1 MSNKRKNIMRY
12 TFTAI
17 LFLSMLFS
25 QSLSIDECVRIALE
39 NKGSI
44 KSAEQNT
51 RIAKLNRTSAAGML
65 LPTVRA
71 SSSFSE
77 TTYGNNSLTNENYA
91 TGLSLNQNLF
101 NFGNNVR
108 NVRNSDNSYD
118 IAKQSERQSVSNV
131 ISNVYVYYYQY
142 LKNNELFIIAEKNL
156 ELSSKQ
162 LDLVQRRYNLGS
174 VSKTDYLKASVQYG
188 TARSTLLSRKLNRE
202 NSIEQLKN
210 SMGIIEKD
218 IPLKLKEKVNI
229 ELIIPTFDTAYSIM
243 VQNSPDLKILDA
255 QIKANQ
261 LNVRSSIGSSLPSV
275 NLSVGM
281 NASSPEE
288 MTSEFFEDNYIKS
301 ANLTISIPIFS
312 GLKNRNSVQIS
323 KIRLGQSKTT
333 YNTSRINA
341 KVELSSLIK
350 TLNNYEE
357 IIPIYEEV
365 LISAE
370 EDLRLAQNKYELGSA
385 TILELLDA
393 QLAVLQASSTLVT
406 TKYDAAI
413 QLANLDKLLGTL
425 DKKYQ

>member
-162 LDLVQRRYNLGS
+162 LDLVQSRYNLGS

-341 KVELSSLIK
+341 KVELSSLIN

-370 EDLRLAQNKYELGSA
+370 EDLRLAQNNYELGSA
-385 TILELLDA
+385 TILEFLDA

>member
-39 NKGSI
+39 NKASI

-341 KVELSSLIK
+341 KVELSSLIN

>member
-12 TFTAI
+12 TLTAI

-39 NKGSI
+39 NKSSV
-44 KSAEQNT
+44 KSAVQNT
-51 RIAKLNRTSAAGML
+51 RIAKLNRTSSAAML
-65 LPTVRA
+65 LPTLRA

-91 TGLSLNQNLF
+91 TGISLNQNIF
-101 NFGNNVR
+101 SFGNNVR
-108 NVRNSDNSYD
+108 NVRSSDNNYD
-118 IAKQSERQSVSNV
+118 IVQLNERQSRASV
-131 ISNVYVYYYQY
+131 ISNVHTYYYQY

-162 LDLVQRRYNLGS
+162 LDLVERRYNLGS

-188 TARSTLLSRKLNRE
+188 TAKSTLLSRKLNRDNTLE
-202 NSIEQLKN
+202 ELKN
-210 SMGIIEKD
+210 SMGILEKNT
-218 IPLKLKEKVNI
+218 PLKLQEKVNI
-229 ELIIPTFDTAYSIM
+229 ELIIPTFDEAYNIM
-243 VQNSPDLKILDA
+243 IQNSPELKILDA
-255 QIKANQ
+255 QIKASQ
-261 LNVRSSIGSSLPSV
+261 LNVRSAVGSSLPSI
-275 NLSVGM
+275 NLSIGM

-288 MTSEFFEDNYIKS
+288 MTSEFFDDNYIKS
-301 ANLTISIPIFS
+301 ANLTVSIPIFS
-312 GLKNRNSVQIS
+312 GLKNKNNIQIS
-323 KIRLGQSKTT
+323 KIRLGQSKMI
-333 YNTSRINA
+333 YDSSRKNT
-341 KVELSSLIK
+341 KVALSSLIN
-350 TLNNYEE
+350 TLDNYEE

>member
-1 MSNKRKNIMRY
+1 MKY
-12 TFTAI
+12 TITLT
-17 LFLSMLFS
+17 LFFSMLFA

-44 KSAEQNT
+44 QTAKQST

-91 TGLSLNQNLF
+91 TGISLNQNIF
-101 NFGNNVR
+101 SFGNNVR
-108 NVRNSDNSYD
+108 NVRSSDNNYD
-118 IAKQSERQSVSNV
+118 IAKQSERQSIANV
-131 ISNVYVYYYQY
+131 ISNVYTYYYQY

-162 LDLVQRRYNLGS
+162 LDLVERRYNLGS

-188 TARSTLLSRKLNRE
+188 TAKSTLLSRKLNRD
-202 NSIEQLKN
+202 NSMEQLRN
-210 SMGIIEKD
+210 SMGIATKN
-218 IPLKLKEKVNI
+218 IPLKVKEKVNI
-229 ELIIPTFDTAYSIM
+229 ELIIPTFDEAYGIM
-243 VQNSPDLKILDA
+243 TENSPELKILDA
-255 QIKANQ
+255 QIKASR
-261 LNVRSSIGSSLPSV
+261 LNVRSSIGSTLPSV

-288 MTSEFFEDNYIKS
+288 MTSQFFEDNYIKS
-301 ANLTISIPIFS
+301 ANLTVSIPIFS
-312 GLKNRNSVQIS
+312 GLKNSNNVQIS
-323 KIRLGQSKTT
+323 KIRLRQSETT
-333 YNTSRINA
+333 YNSSRIDS
-341 KVELSSLIK
+341 KVALLSLIN

-370 EDLRLAQNKYELGSA
+370 EDLKLAQNKYELGSA

-425 DKKYQ
+425 DKKYR

>member
-1 MSNKRKNIMRY
+1 MRY
-12 TFTAI
+12 IFTAT
-17 LFLSMLFS
+17 LFFSMLFS

-44 KSAEQNT
+44 KRAKQDT
-51 RIAKLNRTSAAGML
+51 RIAKLNRTSAAGTL
-65 LPTVRA
+65 LPTLRA

-91 TGLSLNQNLF
+91 TGISLNQNIF
-101 NFGNNVR
+101 SFGNNVR
-108 NVRNSDNSYD
+108 NVRYSDNSYD
-118 IAKQSERQSVSNV
+118 IAKQSERQSISNV
-131 ISNVYVYYYQY
+131 ISKVYTYYYQY

-162 LDLVQRRYNLGS
+162 LDLVERRYNLGS

-188 TARSTLLSRKLNRE
+188 TAKSTLLSRKLNRDNTLE
-202 NSIEQLKN
+202 ELKN
-210 SMGIIEKD
+210 SMGILEKN
-218 IPLKLKEKVNI
+218 IPLKLKEKINI
-229 ELIIPTFDTAYSIM
+229 ELIIPTFDEAYSIM
-243 VQNSPDLKILDA
+243 IENSPELKILDA
-255 QIKANQ
+255 QITANK
-261 LNVRSSIGSSLPSV
+261 LNVRSSIGSTLPSV

-281 NASSPEE
+281 NASSPDE
-288 MTSEFFEDNYIKS
+288 MTSEYFEDNYIKS

-312 GLKNRNSVQIS
+312 GLKNKNNVQIS
-323 KIRLGQSKTT
+323 KIRLRQSNMI
-333 YNTSRINA
+333 YGSSRKDA
-341 KVELSSLIK
+341 KVALSSLIN

-357 IIPIYEEV
+357 VIPIYKEV

-425 DKKYQ
+425 DKKYR

>member
-39 NKGSI
+39 NKASI

-229 ELIIPTFDTAYSIM
+229 ELIIPTFDEAYSIM

-312 GLKNRNSVQIS
+312 GLKNRNNVQIS

-341 KVELSSLIK
+341 KVELSSLIN

>member
-341 KVELSSLIK
+341 KVELSSLIN

-393 QLAVLQASSTLVT
+393 QLTVLQASSTLVT

>member
-1 MSNKRKNIMRY
+1 MKYI
-12 TFTAI
+12 FTAA
-17 LFLSMLFS
+17 LCFSMLFS
-25 QSLSIDECVRIALE
+25 QNLSIDECVRIALE
-39 NKGSI
+39 NKSSV
-44 KSAEQNT
+44 KRAVQNT
-51 RIAKLNRTSAAGML
+51 RIAKLNRTSSAGML
-65 LPTVRA
+65 LPTLRA

-77 TTYGNNSLTNENYA
+77 TTYGNNSLTNEMYG
-91 TGLSLNQNLF
+91 TGISLNQNIF
-101 NFGNNVR
+101 SFGNNVR
-108 NVRNSDNSYD
+108 NLRSSDNSYD
-118 IAKQSERQSVSNV
+118 IVQLNERQSRANV
-131 ISNVYVYYYQY
+131 ISNVYTYYYQY

-162 LDLVQRRYNLGS
+162 LELVERRYNLGS

-188 TARSTLLSRKLNRE
+188 TAKSTLLSRKLNRDNTLE
-202 NSIEQLKN
+202 ELKN
-210 SMGIIEKD
+210 SMGILEKNT
-218 IPLKLKEKVNI
+218 PLKLQEKVNI
-229 ELIIPTFDTAYSIM
+229 ELIIPKFDEAYNIM
-243 VQNSPDLKILDA
+243 IQNSPELKILDA
-255 QIKANQ
+255 EIKASQ
-261 LNVRSSIGSSLPSV
+261 LNVRSAVGSSLPSV
-275 NLSVGM
+275 NLSIGM

-288 MTSEFFEDNYIKS
+288 MTSEFFDDNYIKS
-301 ANLTISIPIFS
+301 ANLTVSIPIFS
-312 GLKNRNSVQIS
+312 GLKNKNNVQIS
-323 KIRLGQSKTT
+323 KIRLGQSKMM
-333 YNTSRINA
+333 YDSSRKNT
-341 KVELSSLIK
+341 KVALSSLIN

>member
-39 NKGSI
+39 NKASI

-77 TTYGNNSLTNENYA
+77 TTYGNSSLTNENYA

-341 KVELSSLIK
+341 KVELSSLIN

>member
-1 MSNKRKNIMRY
+1 MSNKRKNIMRS

-39 NKGSI
+39 NKASI

-131 ISNVYVYYYQY
+131 ISNVYLYYYQY
-142 LKNNELFIIAEKNL
+142 LKNNELFIIAEKKL

-162 LDLVQRRYNLGS
+162 LDLVQSCYNLGS

-341 KVELSSLIK
+341 KVELSSLIN

>member
-1 MSNKRKNIMRY
+1 MRL
-12 TFTAI
+12 I
-17 LFLSMLFS
+17 LTITLCFSMLFS
-25 QSLSIDECVRIALE
+25 QDLSIDECVRIALE
-39 NKGSI
+39 NKGSV

-51 RIAKLNRTSAAGML
+51 RIAKLKRTSAAGML

-91 TGLSLNQNLF
+91 TGISLNQNIF
-101 NFGNNVR
+101 GFGNNVR

-118 IAKQSERQSVSNV
+118 IAKQSERQSIANV
-131 ISNVYVYYYQY
+131 ISNVHTYYYQY

-162 LDLVQRRYNLGS
+162 LDLVERRYNLGS

-188 TARSTLLSRKLNRE
+188 TAKSTLLSRKLNRD
-202 NSIEQLKN
+202 NSIQQLRN
-210 SMGIIEKD
+210 SMGIAGKNV
-218 IPLKLKEKVNI
+218 PLKVKEKVSI
-229 ELIIPTFDTAYSIM
+229 ELIIPTFDDAYGIM
-243 VQNSPDLKILDA
+243 VQNNPELKILDA
-255 QIKANQ
+255 QIKANK
-261 LNVRSSIGSSLPSV
+261 LNLRSSIGSTLPSV

-312 GLKNRNSVQIS
+312 GLKNRNNVQIS

-341 KVELSSLIK
+341 KVELSSLIN

-425 DKKYQ
+425 DKKYR

>member
-91 TGLSLNQNLF
+91 TGISLNQNIF
-101 NFGNNVR
+101 SFVNNVR
-108 NVRNSDNSYD
+108 NLRNSDNSYD

-341 KVELSSLIK
+341 KVELSSLIN